1 MSQLFAVKLS
11 TALDFLRLLA
21 GAWFLQ
27 LAGDAFSFLDDGPAQ
42 QQPVGAFS
50 SLDDGSAQQ
59 RPGFGCFMDGE
70 WLAARG
76 LFCCL

>member
-1 MSQLFAVKLS
+1 MSQLFAVNLVLLLISFACLPVLGSCSWPAMLS
-11 TALDFLRLLA
+11 LFLTMDQRSSSLSVL
-21 GAWFLQ
+21 
-27 LAGDAFSFLDDGPAQ
+27 
-42 QQPVGAFS
+42 FS